1 VTDEPQP
8 PGQSLEGPHRSA
20 VFAGLGGTALVLGL
34 CLAIGGTPPVAQK
47 LSEAA
52 GAVQPGRAYSFLE
65 ELQQRYPRRTFGSEA
80 QRGAVAFIADR
91 FRRLGVADVRSE
103 TLGSPRHLTNI
114 IARIP
119 GRDRSREVVLNAHH
133 DVVPGAPGA
142 IDDGGGV
149 ATLIEAAAV
158 LAARA
163 EPPACDVVF
172 AVFDGEEHD
181 CLGAKAHL
189 RALGKDGRARVGAAL
204 AVELVGWKQDKLV
217 VHTLPYGFAWDAE
230 GIAPAWIPSAVR
242 GAGAAA
248 GLDVGLGD
256 PVVSVWYQGT
266 VRLFKIE
273 TGSDAGAYSEQ
284 GIPACMLTGSA
295 LTNFYTGYHRSTD
308 SMDRVS
314 SERLDDAARVVVVT
328 ALEFAARA
336 VLKDGSSTT
345 ELGESYL
352 MLGRRLL
359 GPAALALLGL
369 CAAGVVL
376 IAAAGWRRLGKT
388 SLAVLLA
395 GTGVAMAG
403 VAAVGSVTGWVIG
416 MPICLG
422 LAFAGCVT
430 RRGPVTVIAFLP
442 FYVQLALLAG
452 AAKSFGGLGW
462 RGTPQEAFF
471 LLALTIGAV
480 GSGFLVRRV

>member
-1 VTDEPQP
+1 MTDEPQAP
-8 PGQSLEGPHRSA
+8 RQSLEGPYRSA
-20 VFAGLGGTALVLGL
+20 VFAGVAGFTLLLGL
-34 CLAIGGTPPVAQK
+34 CLAIGGTPPVAPK
-47 LSEAA
+47 LSEAG
-52 GAVQPGRAYSFLE
+52 GAVQPGRAYAFLK
-65 ELQQRYPRRTFGSEA
+65 ELQQRYPHRTLGSEA
-80 QRGAVAFIADR
+80 QRGALVFIADR
-91 FRRLGVADVRSE
+91 FRGLGVADVRSE
-103 TLGSPRHLTNI
+103 TLGDRRLLTNV
-114 IARIP
+114 IARVP

-133 DVVPGAPGA
+133 DVLLGAPGA

-158 LAARA
+158 LAARS

-172 AVFDGEEHD
+172 AVFDGEEHG

-189 RALGKDGRARVGAAL
+189 EALGEGGRARVRAAL
-204 AVELVGWKQDKLV
+204 AVELVGWKKDKLV

-256 PVVSVWYQGT
+256 PVVSAWYQGT

-295 LTNFYTGYHRSTD
+295 LTNFYAGYHDSTD
-308 SMDRVS
+308 SMKRVS
-314 SERLDDAARVVVVT
+314 SARLDDASRVVVVT

-336 VLKDGSSTT
+336 VLDDGSSPAD
-345 ELGESYL
+345 LGGSYL

-388 SLAVLLA
+388 SLAGALA
-395 GTGVAMAG
+395 GTGVAMGG
-403 VAAVGSVTGWVIG
+403 VAAVGSVTGSVIG
-416 MPICLG
+416 VPICLG

-442 FYVQLALLAG
+442 FYIQLALLAG

-471 LLALTIGAV
+471 LLALAIAAV